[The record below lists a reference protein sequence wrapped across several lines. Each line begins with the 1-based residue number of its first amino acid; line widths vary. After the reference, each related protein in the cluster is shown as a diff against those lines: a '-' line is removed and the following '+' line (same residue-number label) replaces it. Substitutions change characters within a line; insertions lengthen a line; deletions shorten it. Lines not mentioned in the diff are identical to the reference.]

1 MAAMTDAGRP
11 PHPAPPPYA
20 AGPPPYDAGP
30 PTHSGPGFAAPPRR
44 RPMLWRH
51 LLGPVVA
58 LTATPLG
65 LALVDYGGGQYLLDV
80 YRALEPGWSADLL
93 WLVAGGLVLTVAA
106 LSARISG
113 LGPVLAAVVWGVVP
127 FVWFVADPGSF
138 YRFTRDLP
146 STHPWL
152 SSAPV
157 ELALLGALL
166 LGAGIAGRWRGRV
179 VPS

>member
-1 MAAMTDAGRP
+1 MAAMTDAGQSPYLAP
-11 PHPAPPPYA
+11 PSYDAAPPP
-20 AGPPPYDAGP
+20 G
-30 PTHSGPGFAAPPRR
+30 HGPGPAAAPRR
-44 RPMLWRH
+44 RSMLWRH
-51 LLGPVVA
+51 LLGPLVA
-58 LTATPLG
+58 LGATPLG
-65 LALVDYGGGQYLLDV
+65 LALVDYGAGQYLQDV
-80 YRALEPGWSADLL
+80 YRAVDPGWSADLL
-93 WLVAGGLVLTVAA
+93 WIVAGGIVLTVAA

-127 FVWFVADPGSF
+127 FVWFVSDPGSF

-157 ELALLGALL
+157 ELPLLGALL

-179 VPS
+179 QPS

>member
-1 MAAMTDAGRP
+1 MTDAGRP
-11 PHPAPPPYA
+11 PYPAPLPNDP
-20 AGPPPYDAGP
+20 GPPAA
-30 PTHSGPGFAAPPRR
+30 HGPGFAAPPRR

-51 LLGPVVA
+51 LLGPLVA

-65 LALVDYGGGQYLLDV
+65 LVLVDYGAGQYLLDV

-113 LGPVLAAVVWGVVP
+113 LGPVLAALVWGVVP
-127 FVWFVADPGSF
+127 FVWYVSEPGAF
-138 YRFTRDLP
+138 YRFARDLP
-146 STHPWL
+146 STHPWF

-157 ELALLGALL
+157 ELPLLGALL
-166 LGAGIAGRWRGRV
+166 LGAGIAGRWRGRE